1 MSACARQ
8 RSATAPRHP
17 TQEEAAEAEEEPL
30 YLSAVA
36 SDAEAMRHQPSDSP
50 IEGVDCFAGT
60 QRMMCAME
68 AGKADHVWSLDL
80 WGSLFKPSC
89 MSVTRVALDAD

>member
-30 YLSAVA
+30 YLLAAA
-36 SDAEAMRHQPSDSP
+36 SDAQAIARHQASDSP
-50 IEGVDCFAGT
+50 IEGVDCFAGPR
-60 QRMMCAME
+60 RMMCAME
-68 AGKADHVWSLDL
+68 AGKVDHVWSLDF
-80 WGSLFKPSC
+80 WG
-89 MSVTRVALDAD
+89 